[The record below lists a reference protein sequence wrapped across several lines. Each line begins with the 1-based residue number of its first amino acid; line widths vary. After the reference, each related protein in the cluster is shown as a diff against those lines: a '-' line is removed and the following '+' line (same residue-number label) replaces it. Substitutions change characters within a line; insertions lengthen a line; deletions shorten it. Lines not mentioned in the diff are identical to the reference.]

1 MIPLWMMPLSLV
13 AGNTMLLK
21 PSEQDP
27 GATLMLVELA
37 KVEQKFTF
45 NLFFFCRKR
54 VYQMD
59 VLMLFTGHMML

>member
-1 MIPLWMMPLSLV
+1 MIPLWMMPLALV

-37 KVEQKFTF
+37 KVQSDFLHKKV
-45 NLFFFCRKR
+45 FC
-54 VYQMD
+54 YSNM
-59 VLMLFTGHMML
+59 F

>member
-45 NLFFFCRKR
+45 NLFFVGSGYTRWMC
-54 VYQMD
+54 
-59 VLMLFTGHMML
+59 

>member
-1 MIPLWMMPLSLV
+1 MIPLWMMPLALV

-37 KVEQKFTF
+37 KVWFCLIS
-45 NLFFFCRKR
+45 NLVF
-54 VYQMD
+54 
-59 VLMLFTGHMML
+59 

>member
-27 GATLMLVELA
+27 GATLILVELA
-37 KVEQKFTF
+37 KV
-45 NLFFFCRKR
+45 
-54 VYQMD
+54 
-59 VLMLFTGHMML
+59 